1 MKIIKF
7 LLLLLPWFISTLL
20 IKDTSFYQ
28 NLNLPFFA
36 PPAIIFIIVWP
47 LLYLFITISTY
58 KIYNN
63 FKVSELKSYNISLI
77 INYLFNQLF
86 PISFFVLKSTFLGFV
101 NTLLVL
107 ISSLLLYDETKKL
120 NLKSSKWL
128 IPYLIWNIFA
138 LILSLT
144 VYFMNF

>member
-28 NLNLPFFA
+28 NLNLPFFS

-86 PISFFVLKSTFLGFV
+86 PISFFVLKSPFLGFV